1 MTATQE
7 ETARVEQAAN
17 WYTTKQLDFDRRLVG
32 FRFRSMLPYVTGSN
46 ILELGSGD
54 GVMTALLADQFAKVT
69 VIEGSKHLLDVI
81 PDRPNLSKV
90 HTLFEEFRPEQPF
103 DAIIMEHVLEH
114 VEDPVGILR
123 MATPWLAPDGVI
135 VVGVPNAHSF
145 HRLAAVKMG
154 LLGDI
159 HELNARDH
167 EVGHRRVYDW
177 SSLRA
182 DIEASGLQVAH
193 MDGVFFKPLSN
204 GQIDQHWT
212 DQMIEG
218 FYELG
223 KDFPENAAEITA
235 ICRRP

>member
-1 MTATQE
+1 MTS
-7 ETARVEQAAN
+7 ETARVEQSAT

-32 FRFRSMLPYVTGSN
+32 FRFRAMLPYVEGPH

-54 GVMTALLADQFAKVT
+54 GVMTAMLAEHFERVT
-69 VIEGSKHLLDVI
+69 VVEGSRHLLDAI

-90 HTLFEEFRPEQPF
+90 HSLFEDFRPEQPF

-123 MATPWLAPDGVI
+123 LAAPWLAPKGVI

-145 HRLAAVKMG
+145 HRLVAVKMG
-154 LLGDI
+154 LLPDV
-159 HELNARDH
+159 HALNARDH

-177 SSLRA
+177 ASLRA
-182 DIEASGLQVAH
+182 DIETAGLQVVR
-193 MDGVFFKPLSN
+193 MEGVFFKPLSN

-212 DQMIEG
+212 EEMIEG
-218 FYELG
+218 FFELG

-235 ICRRP
+235 ICRHP